1 MADTIDANGV
11 RIAYRLEGP
20 EAGPVVMLSN
30 SLATNYGMWDAQI
43 PALTDKYRVLRYD
56 QRGHGGSEATK
67 PPYSFDLLLEDACA
81 LIRALGLGPVHF
93 CGLSM
98 GGMTGQLFGAKR
110 AGMLRSLV
118 LCDTSSRMPDPSIWN
133 ARIKAARGEG
143 MASLVPSTIER
154 WFTPAFRGKEKR
166 EVERVGGMIAATPVD
181 GYVGCCNAIAAMD
194 QTHLLAGI
202 KTPTLIVVGADDPAT
217 TVAHSEVIHRAIPGS
232 ELVVLQNAA
241 HLSNIEQ
248 TAKFN
253 AALRSFFDRH

>member
-20 EAGPVVMLSN
+20 ENGPVVMLSN

-43 PALTDKYRVLRYD
+43 PALSDKYRVLRYD

-110 AGMLRSLV
+110 AGIDLGGDCRRREKRRSR
-118 LCDTSSRMPDPSIWN
+118 CGRRFSHR
-133 ARIKAARGEG
+133 RRRGE
-143 MASLVPSTIER
+143 
-154 WFTPAFRGKEKR
+154 RG
-166 EVERVGGMIAATPVD
+166 
-181 GYVGCCNAIAAMD
+181 
-194 QTHLLAGI
+194 AGSCRR
-202 KTPTLIVVGADDPAT
+202 D
-217 TVAHSEVIHRAIPGS
+217 
-232 ELVVLQNAA
+232 
-241 HLSNIEQ
+241 
-248 TAKFN
+248 
-253 AALRSFFDRH
+253 